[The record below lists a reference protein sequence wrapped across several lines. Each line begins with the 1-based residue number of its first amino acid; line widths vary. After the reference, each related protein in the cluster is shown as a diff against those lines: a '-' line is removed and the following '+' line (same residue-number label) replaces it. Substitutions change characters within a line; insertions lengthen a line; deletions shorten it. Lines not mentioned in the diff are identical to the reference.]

1 VPIVEADQ
9 LFKHFGETKALDG
22 ITCAFHEGATGLLGP
37 NGAGK
42 TTLLRVLLGLLPA
55 TGRAR
60 VLGLDPRR
68 EPLLVRARIGYMPES
83 ECMLP
88 GLAGIDVVAFLGRMA
103 GLPRRAAF
111 KRAHEV
117 TNFVGLGEERY
128 RDAKQYS
135 SGMLQRLKLATALVH
150 DPDLLFLDEPT
161 NGLDPRGREAMLEL
175 IRELAHE
182 HSKHVLLSSHLL
194 PDVEQVCDDVVM
206 LREGRVARC
215 GSIREL
221 TSEAIGIFEV
231 VARGDQARFAGELR
245 AEGTEPEIR
254 DGALLVPVPAGAGT
268 EVIFRA
274 ARRAGAQV
282 RGLKPLRR
290 TLEHVFLDAVDGGGD
305 GEGVGHVG

>member
-1 VPIVEADQ
+1 VAIVEAEH
-9 LFKHFGETKALDG
+9 LYKRFGETRALDG
-22 ITCAFHEGATGLLGP
+22 ITCEIPEGATGLLGP

-55 TGRAR
+55 TGRGL

-68 EPLLVRARIGYMPES
+68 DPLQVRARIGYMPES

-88 GLAGIDVVAFLGRMA
+88 GLAGIDVVAFLGRLA

-128 RDAKQYS
+128 RDATEYS
-135 SGMLQRLKLATALVH
+135 AGMLQRLKLATALVH

-161 NGLDPRGREAMLEL
+161 NGLDPRGREAMLDL

-182 HSKHVLLSSHLL
+182 HGKHVLLSSHLL
-194 PDVEQVCDDVVM
+194 PDVEHVCDTVVM

-221 TSEAIGIFEV
+221 TSEAFGVYEV
-231 VARGDQARFAGELR
+231 LARGDRERFFAALR
-245 AEGTEPEIR
+245 TQGAKPEER
-254 DGALLVPVPAGAGT
+254 DGAILVRLPLGTGT
-268 EVIFRA
+268 EGIFSA
-274 ARRAGAQV
+274 ARSAGAQV
-282 RGLKPLRR
+282 RGLRPLRR
-290 TLEHVFLDAVDGGGD
+290 TLEHVFLDAVEGKGGADAG
-305 GEGVGHVG
+305 